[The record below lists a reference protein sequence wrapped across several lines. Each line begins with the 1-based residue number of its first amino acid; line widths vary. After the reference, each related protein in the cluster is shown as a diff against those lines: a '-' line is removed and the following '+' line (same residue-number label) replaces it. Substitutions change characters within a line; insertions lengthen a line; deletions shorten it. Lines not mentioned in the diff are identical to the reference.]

1 MAGQY
6 FSRPGQHLPHPYEYV
21 AKCGKPK
28 NASIAGSDSVFLILN
43 SCEITLLTM
52 YRIQPRR
59 RGRST

>member
-1 MAGQY
+1 LAGQY
-6 FSRPGQHLPHPYEYV
+6 FRDQASTSRIRMKYL

-28 NASIAGSDSVFLILN
+28 NASIAGSDCVFLILN

-59 RGRST
+59 LSRST